1 MEEDE
6 KNRLERMENAIK
18 WIQERQEKEGEGMY
32 QKSPE
37 HSEHQS
43 DDDDSSYR
51 RFKAKK
57 KEKEE
62 EG

>member
-1 MEEDE
+1 
-6 KNRLERMENAIK
+6 MENAIK

-37 HSEHQS
+37 HSEHDS

-57 KEKEE
+57 KEEEE